1 VNERLVS
8 GRPPA
13 ALANVE
19 WGFQAWGARREVA
32 VLFCD
37 ISGFT
42 RLVETFD
49 PEIVYRMVR
58 PLMDEL
64 VRLVHQ
70 HGGEIQQVLGDGFM
84 ALFGLRDGHGREAE
98 TAVEAGLALM
108 RAGADGV
115 GPQVHVG
122 IEYGE
127 VLVTPSW
134 QPADFGVWGRPVNL
148 AKRLCDLAG
157 PGEAQIGPAAF
168 ARAGHLLGAA
178 RPVRL
183 RVKGV
188 AAAVVAHQLPRGA
201 PPGPA
206 RGGVSHGAATAV
218 MPRAARWSR
227 SVARAASTTAGRS
240 PRAAA
245 RIHASK

>member
-1 VNERLVS
+1 
-8 GRPPA
+8 
-13 ALANVE
+13 
-19 WGFQAWGARREVA
+19 VA
-32 VLFCD
+32 VLFAD

-42 RLVETFD
+42 RLVETYD
-49 PEIVYRMVR
+49 PEVVYRMVR

-64 VRLVHQ
+64 VRLVRL

-84 ALFGLRDGHGREAE
+84 ALFGLRCAHGREAE
-98 TAVEAGLALM
+98 TAVEAGLALV

-115 GPQVHVG
+115 GPPVHVG

-134 QPADFGVWGRPVNL
+134 EPAGFGVWGRPVNL

-157 PGEAQIGPAAF
+157 PGDVQIGPAAF
-168 ARAGHLLGAA
+168 ARAGHRLGSA

-188 AAAVVAHQLPRGA
+188 AAVVDAHQL
-201 PPGPA
+201 A
-206 RGGVSHGAATAV
+206 RGGPQAL
-218 MPRAARWSR
+218 
-227 SVARAASTTAGRS
+227 
-240 PRAAA
+240 AAA
-245 RIHASK
+245 G

>member
-1 VNERLVS
+1 M
-8 GRPPA
+8 
-13 ALANVE
+13 
-19 WGFQAWGARREVA
+19 A

-70 HGGEIQQVLGDGFM
+70 HDGEIQQVLGDGFM
-84 ALFGLRDGHGREAE
+84 ALFGLRYARGCAAG
-98 TAVEAGLALM
+98 TAVEAGLALV

-115 GPQVHVG
+115 GPPVHVG

-134 QPADFGVWGRPVNL
+134 EPAGFGVWGRPVNL

-157 PGEAQIGPAAF
+157 PGEVQIGPAAF

-188 AAAVVAHQLPRGA
+188 AAAVVAHQL
-201 PPGPA
+201 
-206 RGGVSHGAATAV
+206 
-218 MPRAARWSR
+218 
-227 SVARAASTTAGRS
+227 ARAAPPAMLAAG
-240 PRAAA
+240 
-245 RIHASK
+245 